1 MLRVIIL
8 GGPGSG
14 KGTQSNYLAQS
25 LNLPVIST
33 GNILRQGIELGDELG
48 LQAKK
53 YVEQGE
59 LVPDRMMIEFIKRR
73 LQNDD
78 VTEGWILEGYPRTAF
93 QAEELDFLLEDEL
106 GQKLDY
112 AVYLEVIKETMIKRS
127 LARGELDDRP
137 EILETRIELFN
148 QRTTPILEYY
158 QYKHSLIT
166 VSGEETPELVS
177 NTIYQQIKQ

>member
-1 MLRVIIL
+1 ML

-14 KGTQSNYLAQS
+14 KGTQANYLAQS
-25 LNLPVIST
+25 FNLPIIST

-48 LQAKK
+48 IKAKE
-53 YVEQGE
+53 YVEQGK

-73 LQNDD
+73 LLKDD
-78 VTEGWILEGYPRTAF
+78 VTKGWILEGYPRTAF

-112 AVYLEVIKETMIKRS
+112 AVYLEVSKGTMIERS
-127 LARGELDDRP
+127 LARGEVDDRP

-148 QRTTPILEYY
+148 KRTTPILEYY

-166 VSGEETPELVS
+166 ISGEQTPEQVS
-177 NTIYQQIKQ
+177 KLISQQINN